1 MKLKAFFFEIL
12 PITTFFIIAQYQS
25 IIIAALISSLFS
37 LIVLIT
43 FYFVEKR
50 IAKFQ
55 IFSITLKIPLALNRD
70 GCLYMDVFILAIAV
84 FLLFEGTTYSLFPE
98 QTKKMLSTIMS
109 MDTNKLR
116 IFGLIMVVLGA
127 IIVLLV

>member
-1 MKLKAFFFEIL
+1 
-12 PITTFFIIAQYQS
+12 
-25 IIIAALISSLFS
+25 
-37 LIVLIT
+37 
-43 FYFVEKR
+43 
-50 IAKFQ
+50 
-55 IFSITLKIPLALNRD
+55 
-70 GCLYMDVFILAIAV
+70 MDVFILAIAV

-98 QTKKMLSTIMS
+98 QTKKILSTIMS